1 MQKLLRRK
9 KLSANAMLCVGLV
22 FAAVST
28 GSAQLVAASTA
39 QSVPTPDVLTWAR
52 ARVSPLTSTLPGESS
67 DDLLRLKRIIGSARV
82 IGLGEPE
89 HGIHEFLTFRNRVVE
104 FLIQS
109 MGITAIAA
117 ETGYSE
123 SVAVDDY
130 INGRGELNPLV
141 VGSVFSWS
149 LNTPYSDNQALLKW
163 LRAYNARTSTRRKIH
178 FYGLDLSGGRIGRF
192 TETHLAPDA
201 ALAYVSKVDTTQA
214 RLLHQRL
221 DPLTPRFTST
231 AYDSLSVADQNALT
245 AAIDDLVGLFDRRQV
260 KWSAL
265 TSPDAY
271 DAGRHEAVIAQQLNA
286 NFRAALAESNPQ
298 AQRETAMAQN
308 LQWVLDREGTGARI
322 FLFEADWH
330 ISKGP
335 MVTDRWGSSLGEHL
349 QAMLDKNYVSIGTTF
364 NQMRDGSSDGP
375 ANPDVGSAA
384 SLLSEVCPSQCLL
397 DLRDAPSGGPVATW
411 FGSARALR
419 GGRND
424 SLVLSKAFDALAF
437 IQTVHPAR

>member
-1 MQKLLRRK
+1 M
-9 KLSANAMLCVGLV
+9 
-22 FAAVST
+22 
-28 GSAQLVAASTA
+28 VA
-39 QSVPTPDVLTWAR
+39 WAR
-52 ARVSPLTSTLPGESS
+52 AHLSPLNSVQPGGSTN
-67 DDLLRLKRIIGSARV
+67 DLLPLKRIIGSARV

-89 HGIHEFLTFRNRVVE
+89 HGIDEFLTFRNRLIE

-109 MGITAIAA
+109 AGVTAIAA

-130 INGRGELNPLV
+130 INGRRELNPTV

-149 LNTPYSDNQALLKW
+149 FKTPYSENQTLLEW
-163 LRAYNARTSTRRKIH
+163 LRAYNDRSSTRRKIH
-178 FYGLDLSGGRIGRF
+178 FYGLDLSGGRVGRF
-192 TETHLAPDA
+192 TETHLALDA
-201 ALAYVSKVDTTQA
+201 TLAYVAKVDTTEA

-245 AAIDDLVGLFDRRQV
+245 AAIDDLVNLFDRRQV

-265 TSPDAY
+265 TSSDAY
-271 DAGRHEAVIAQQLNA
+271 DAARHQAVIARQLNA
-286 NFRAALAESNPQ
+286 NFRAAAAESNPQ

-308 LQWVLDREGTGARI
+308 LRWVLDREGAGGRI
-322 FLFEADWH
+322 FLFAADWH
-330 ISKGP
+330 LSKGP

-349 QAMLDKNYVSIGTTF
+349 QAMLGKDYVSIGTTF
-364 NQMRDGSSDGP
+364 NRMENGSSDGP
-375 ANPDVGSAA
+375 TYPDDGSAA
-384 SLLSEVCPSQCLL
+384 SMLSQVCPSQCAL
-397 DLRDAPSGGPVATW
+397 DLRDAPSDGPVADW

-424 SLVLSKAFDALAF
+424 SLVLSKAFDGLAF
-437 IQTVHPAR
+437 IGTVRPAR